1 MMNRLKTKL
10 SIVAASLF
18 GIAAIG
24 VIDFITGTE
33 IRVFPLYFLPIILS
47 AWYLGKPGAVWASV
61 AATIVWIASMYFGGR
76 SYSHWSIWT
85 INFFTQGIAF
95 LVVAMLVAKVRE
107 ALLRERNLSR
117 TDPLTGLANS
127 RAFYEQAR
135 GILALCNRNSRPA
148 TLAYVD
154 LDNFK
159 RVNDSLGH
167 QQGDALLRDV
177 AAVFSE
183 CLRSSD
189 IPARIGGDEFI
200 ILLPETGAG
209 EAHAALEKIR
219 LRLAQDPRFQHCA
232 VTVSIGAVAYAHAP
246 DDLDGMVKA
255 ADSLMY
261 EVKGASKNNVRIE
274 RGESRSEVSNRNDL

>member
-1 MMNRLKTKL
+1 MSRLKTNL
-10 SIVAASLF
+10 SVISASLF

-24 VIDFITGTE
+24 VIDFLTGIE
-33 IRVFPLYFLPIILS
+33 IRVFPLYFLPIILA
-47 AWYLGKPGAVWASV
+47 AWHLGKPGAAWASFS
-61 AATIVWIASMYFGGR
+61 ATIAWAASMYVGGR

-107 ALLRERNLSR
+107 ALLRERSLSR

-135 GILALCNRNSRPA
+135 GILALCNRNSRPV

-159 RVNDSLGH
+159 QVNDSLGH
-167 QQGDALLRDV
+167 QQGDALLCEV
-177 AAVFSE
+177 ANVFSE

-189 IPARIGGDEFI
+189 IPARVGGDEFI
-200 ILLPETGAG
+200 ILLPETAASD
-209 EAHAALEKIR
+209 AHAALEKIQRR
-219 LRLAQDPRFQHCA
+219 LVQDPRFQRCA
-232 VTVSIGAVAYAHAP
+232 VTASIGAVAYAHAP
-246 DDLDGMVKA
+246 DDLDGMIKA
-255 ADSLMY
+255 ADNLMY
-261 EVKGASKNNVRIE
+261 QVKGASKNNVKVE
-274 RGESRSEVSNRNDL
+274 QGESPGRGI